1 MEPAISTSSW
11 LMTTGQF
18 EGALRFPVATAKYM
32 ERLTWWNVNA
42 LPIYPEPGGRA
53 WSPPTVLL
61 LIL

>member
-1 MEPAISTSSW
+1 
-11 LMTTGQF
+11 MTTGQF

-42 LPIYPEPGGRA
+42 LQIYPEPGGRV